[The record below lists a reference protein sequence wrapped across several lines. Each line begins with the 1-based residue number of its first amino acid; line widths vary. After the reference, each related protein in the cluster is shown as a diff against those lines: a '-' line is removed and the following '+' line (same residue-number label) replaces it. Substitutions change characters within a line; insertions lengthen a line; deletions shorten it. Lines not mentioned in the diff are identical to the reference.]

1 MRQGYTG
8 GSTVFLRV
16 FRFPPLAALLMDMCF
31 RYKKDL
37 RKTLRTRPES
47 SARSPVVN
55 MAVTAAEVPMAIQIL
70 TLSVTIAERFR
81 GFNEM
86 VDRSSP
92 FIDDLTP
99 RQPPTGF

>member
-1 MRQGYTG
+1 MTIGILQAREDN
-8 GSTVFLRV
+8 R
-16 FRFPPLAALLMDMCF
+16 RFPRCAKAIPVAQLF
-31 RYKKDL
+31 SYL